1 MTGMTEKKS
10 LRNEVFRYVK
20 RKYKSEIEYL
30 WARYPTYAIFRH
42 EDNRKWFGLVMDIP
56 REKLG
61 LNGDGIVDVLNVKT
75 GDVLFSDLLM
85 QEEGFFPGYHIS
97 RGDWISILLD
107 GTVTMKEIRDLID
120 RSFLVTASQKTKNV
134 LRPPK
139 EWLIPSNP
147 HYFDIVH
154 AFDDTDVIA
163 WKQGQGIKKGDT
175 VFMYVGAPVSAILYQ
190 CKVTETDIPYTRKN
204 PHINIDAL
212 MRIKLMKRY
221 SPERFP
227 FERLKSDYGIFT
239 VRGPRGIPET
249 LSEDLKL

>member
-1 MTGMTEKKS
+1 MTEKKS

-75 GDVLFSDLLM
+75 GDVLFSDLLI

-120 RSFLVTASQKTKNV
+120 RSFHVTASQKTKNA

-139 EWLIPSNP
+139 EWIIPSNP

-175 VFMYVGAPVSAILYQ
+175 VVLCYTIHNKTLFRIGLHDLLSVKMEDHMLGSVCFFASLRQLVKEERNDKQSAADQDSYVKYHRQ
-190 CKVTETDIPYTRKN
+190 
-204 PHINIDAL
+204 
-212 MRIKLMKRY
+212 
-221 SPERFP
+221 
-227 FERLKSDYGIFT
+227 
-239 VRGPRGIPET
+239 
-249 LSEDLKL
+249 